1 MNSLENRWKQLK
13 LSNEEDDEIVVN
25 EAVVMEKI
33 KKGKN
38 SIIGK
43 LHMDQ
48 TITKEVMQ
56 YNMS

>member
-1 MNSLENRWKQLK
+1 MDGLEDRWKQLK
-13 LSNEEDDEIVVN
+13 LSNEEDNEIVVN

-43 LHMDQ
+43 LHMD
-48 TITKEVMQ
+48 
-56 YNMS
+56 